1 MPKATKKTTM
11 RSGRLRRPGRRAR
24 TGVAAQAANLL
35 LVNMIPKSLS
45 HETAQDSEPSI
56 AVNPDNPNQI
66 VGTAFTPDPMG
77 GPTAPIFVSNDGGN
91 TWALRST
98 VPSATETGDISPRF
112 GGNGRLYSGILKNP
126 GNLLLNI
133 LRTANAAGTTPM
145 GVLSNRNRV
154 DQPFLATVTLGGKDR
169 VYVGN
174 NDFAASGGRT
184 ATIDRTLDG
193 AAPAPAFRSVRIE
206 RRGTGSAG
214 QNGPQ
219 VRPVCHSDGTVY
231 AAFYGW
237 RSFDASDEVTS
248 EVVLVR
254 DDQGASGQNSFSTL
268 VDPQDGI
275 PGRLVAKNV
284 RFKWNDML
292 GNQRIGGDIAIAVD
306 PRNSGVVY
314 LAWADRQPNT
324 GYTLHVRRSSD
335 RGATWS
341 ANDLRTIG
349 RATNPA
355 LAINNRGKVCF
366 LYQQVTGS
374 GASQRWVTTAERSTD
389 GVNWTSLI
397 LATVP
402 ANFPVPQFQPYIG
415 DYAGLAAVGKDFYG
429 IFSTNNSPDR
439 ARFPNGVI
447 FQRNCDFTTRR
458 LLDLDGTTP
467 VAVSID
473 PFFFK
478 ITE

>member
-1 MPKATKKTTM
+1 MPKAKKKTAA
-11 RSGRLRRPGRRAR
+11 RSGRVGRRAR
-24 TGVAAQAANLL
+24 RARRGAAAQATNLL
-35 LVNMIPKSLS
+35 LVNMIPRSLS
-45 HETAQDSEPSI
+45 HETEQDSEPSI
-56 AVNPDNPNQI
+56 AVNPSNPNQI
-66 VGTAFTPDPMG
+66 VGTAFTPDPLG
-77 GPTAPIFVSNDGGN
+77 GATAPIFISNDNGR

-98 VPSATETGDISPRF
+98 VPSATATGDISPRF
-112 GGNGRLYSGILKNP
+112 GGNGRLYTGILKNP
-126 GNLLLNI
+126 GDLLLNI
-133 LRTANAAGTTPM
+133 LRSANAGGTTPM
-145 GVLSNRNRV
+145 AVLSNRNSV
-154 DQPFLATVTLGGKDR
+154 DQPFLAAVAVNGRDR

-174 NDFAASGGRT
+174 NDFAATGGRT
-184 ATIDRTLDG
+184 ATIDVTLHG
-193 AAPAPAFRSVRIE
+193 AAPTPSFRSVRLE
-206 RRGTGSAG
+206 RRGTGSAE
-214 QNGPQ
+214 QDGPQ
-219 VRPVCHSDGTVY
+219 VRPACHSDGTVY
-231 AAFYGW
+231 AAYYGW
-237 RSFDASDEVTS
+237 RSFSAGNQVTS
-248 EVVLVR
+248 DIVLVR
-254 DDQGASGQNSFSTL
+254 DDHGGSGTNSFSAL

-284 RFKWNDML
+284 GFKWNDML
-292 GNQRIGGDIAIAVD
+292 GNQRIGGDIGIAVD
-306 PRNSGVVY
+306 PSNSSTVY
-314 LAWADRQPNT
+314 LAWADRQPST
-324 GYTLHVRRSSD
+324 GYTLHVRRSTD

-355 LAINNRGKVCF
+355 LAINNQGKVCF
-366 LYQQVTGS
+366 LYQRVTGS
-374 GASQRWVTTAERSTD
+374 GASQRWVTTAERSID

-415 DYAGLAAVGKDFYG
+415 DYAGLASVGKDFYG
-429 IFSTNNSPDR
+429 IFSTNNSPDH
-439 ARFPNGVI
+439 ARFPNGVV

>member
-1 MPKATKKTTM
+1 MPKVKQRRSAP
-11 RSGRLRRPGRRAR
+11 SGRLGHSRRRVRRKA
-24 TGVAAQAANLL
+24 TAAATSLL

-45 HETAQDSEPSI
+45 HETEQDSEPSI
-56 AVNPDNPNQI
+56 AVNPSKPNQI

-77 GPTAPIFVSNDGGN
+77 APTAPIFISGDGGR
-91 TWALRST
+91 TWVLRST
-98 VPSATETGDISPRF
+98 VPSAPATGDISPRF
-112 GGNGRLYSGILKNP
+112 GGNGRLYTGILKNP
-126 GNLLLNI
+126 GDLLLNI
-133 LRTANAAGTTPM
+133 LRTANAGGTTPM
-145 GVLSNRNRV
+145 SVLSNRNEV
-154 DQPFLATVTLGGKDR
+154 DQPFLAAVPINGRDR

-174 NDFAASGGRT
+174 NDFASGGGRT
-184 ATIDRTLDG
+184 ATIDLTLHG
-193 AAPAPAFRSVRIE
+193 AAPAPAFRSVRLE
-206 RRGTGSAG
+206 RRPTGSA
-214 QNGPQ
+214 QQDGPQ
-219 VRPVCHSDGTVY
+219 VRPACHSDGTVY

-237 RSFDASDEVTS
+237 RSFSAANQVTS
-248 EVVLVR
+248 DVVLVR
-254 DDQGASGQNSFSTL
+254 DDQGGSGQNPFSAL

-284 RFKWNDML
+284 RFKWNDKL
-292 GNQRIGGDIAIAVD
+292 GNQRVGGDIAIAVD
-306 PRNSGVVY
+306 PQNSSTVY
-314 LAWADRQPNT
+314 VAWADQQPPT
-324 GYTLHVRRSSD
+324 GYTLHVRRSTD

-355 LAINNRGKVCF
+355 LAINNQGKVCF
-366 LYQQVTGS
+366 LYQRVTGT
-374 GASQRWVTTAERSTD
+374 GASQRWVTTVDRSND
-389 GVNWTSLI
+389 GVNWSSLI

-415 DYAGLAAVGKDFYG
+415 DYAGLASVGKNFYG
-429 IFSTNNSPDR
+429 IFSTNNSPDQ
-439 ARFPNGVI
+439 ARFPNEVI
-447 FQRNCDFTTRR
+447 FQRNCNFATRR